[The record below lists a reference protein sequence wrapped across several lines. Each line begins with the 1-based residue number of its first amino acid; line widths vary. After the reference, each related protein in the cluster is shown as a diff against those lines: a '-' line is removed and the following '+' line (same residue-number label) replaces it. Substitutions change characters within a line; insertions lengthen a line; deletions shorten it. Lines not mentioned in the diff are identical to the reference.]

1 MRKLGGE
8 STCAHLAET
17 FGNTAGFYNAL
28 GTGFAG
34 KIKKHFHCPD
44 CIDPEDND
52 EEHSR
57 VYVVP
62 FIGRYIMENGNKR
75 YSWRLREELKEALM
89 YIDLPDSDQESVT
102 DVGLNTILYGPPGT
116 GKTYHTVI
124 YAVAIIENKALSAVE
139 KEDYAEVLERYNEYK
154 AQGRIEFTTFHQS
167 YGYEEFIEG
176 IRPMITP
183 DDTDG
188 ESGEIQYSVQPGVF
202 KRFCE
207 RAERPAVRVDT
218 DYGISDSPSI
228 WKVSLEGTGDNP
240 TRTECLKNNHIRIGW
255 DDYGKDITDE
265 TDFSVSGGR
274 VVLNA
279 FINRMQVG
287 DIVLSCYSASTIDA
301 IGVVT
306 GEYEWHDEYASLK
319 RLRKVNWIVK
329 DIRENILWSRVF
341 LMGKSFTSFAGSEVA
356 MALLFPMETLFESYI
371 AALLKKK
378 LGYADFAVSV
388 QDKTYH
394 LFDEPGKKFL
404 MRPDIVVKRKADGA
418 VFILDTKWKILADS
432 KTNYGISQADMYQM
446 YAYQKKYG
454 ANHVTLVYPKTDKV
468 TYETGMEY
476 RSDDG
481 VTVRIRFVDLF
492 DVQKSTQQLCADFF

>member
-1 MRKLGGE
+1 MK
-8 STCAHLAET
+8 
-17 FGNTAGFYNAL
+17 
-28 GTGFAG
+28 
-34 KIKKHFHCPD
+34 P
-44 CIDPEDND
+44 
-52 EEHSR
+52 
-57 VYVVP
+57 VYQITEYGS
-62 FIGRYIMENGNKR
+62 FI
-75 YSWRLREELKEALM
+75 
-89 YIDLPDSDQESVT
+89 
-102 DVGLNTILYGPPGT
+102 T
-116 GKTYHTVI
+116 GKKVDGYITLPPHTFEQLESFI
-124 YAVAIIENKALSAVE
+124 LTNRSKDADALELMGLSARKGIGKVITARNYVGIITMNDGTTIEILPKVSSSSEDDSAAGVKRLLIEMLKTLRDSPYKNLQSTSVNVE
-139 KEDYAEVLERYNEYK
+139 KMNIFEVFIRMFIDEVFFIVKRGLKCSYETIEENATFFKGKMLFSQQIKFNHTHKECSYVAYDAFNVNRPENRLLKDTLQYLYPRSTSSKNRNDIKILLNSFAEVDASADYK
-154 AQGRIEFTTFHQS
+154 SDFAKYI
-167 YGYEEFIEG
+167 
-176 IRPMITP
+176 P
-183 DDTDG
+183 DRNMKD
-188 ESGEIQYSVQPGVF
+188 YST
-202 KRFCE
+202 
-207 RAERPAVRVDT
+207 A
-218 DYGISDSPSI
+218 
-228 WKVSLEGTGDNP
+228 L
-240 TRTECLKNNHIRIGW
+240 
-255 DDYGKDITDE
+255 
-265 TDFSVSGGR
+265 
-274 VVLNA
+274 
-279 FINRMQVG
+279 
-287 DIVLSCYSASTIDA
+287 
-301 IGVVT
+301 
-306 GEYEWHDEYASLK
+306 
-319 RLRKVNWIVK
+319 
-329 DIRENILWSRVF
+329 LWSRVF